1 VLRERA
7 SKAERSLHVKRLGV
21 LAVTAVLLVGLTIPT
36 AIALGG
42 GSGASARVYASRIG
56 LVGSTTANG
65 HVITE
70 RDHFVALPSASVLS
84 SRGGREFEVRV
95 TYRGRSAVAPVWDV
109 GPWNQSDDFWA
120 AARRGAPDLP
130 RFLPQAEAALSQG
143 HNDGRSLSGRVVTSP
158 TAIDLADGLFW
169 DDLGMTQSDWVE
181 VTFLWLAD

>member
-1 VLRERA
+1 VRRLSVLI
-7 SKAERSLHVKRLGV
+7 GV
-21 LAVTAVLLVGLTIPT
+21 AVLLVGLTFPAT
-36 AIALGG
+36 VALGG
-42 GSGASARVYASRIG
+42 GSGATARVYGSRIG

-84 SRGGREFEVRV
+84 TRGGREYEVRV
-95 TYRGRSAVAPVWDV
+95 TYGGHSAVAPVWDI
-109 GPWNQSDDFWA
+109 GPWNQNDDFWA
-120 AARRGAPDLP
+120 PARRGAPDLP

-143 HNDGRSLSGRVVTSP
+143 HNGGRSLSGRVVTSP

-181 VTFLWLAD
+181 VTFLWLPD